1 VKGLTI
7 SLAGGPRRRSIRLQ
21 TRLAEH
27 STHPLDELGLRRADL
42 LENVRNSELMP
53 PVLAHLVE
61 RQHVDSL
68 DVAETG
74 GELRDVRDPAKIIG
88 QSRTSASG
96 VSLWVDHVQL
106 LLRVEH
112 FSDLPRACLSVPS
125 AAGMDEFASIGSN
138 DMTSPA
144 VEPTNACPRGHP
156 RSHSRLCTV
165 AAPCCSKAER
175 PAQAAAEVVIDNP
188 ARYVARK
195 AQVRTRSL
203 YECENHHATVRRD
216 RFYTSRRRC
225 SSTAVDCARCEGAGL
240 RPFRSDRTA
249 DRRCVVVDVDGARV
263 RGRRRDW
270 KR

>member
-1 VKGLTI
+1 
-7 SLAGGPRRRSIRLQ
+7 
-21 TRLAEH
+21 
-27 STHPLDELGLRRADL
+27 
-42 LENVRNSELMP
+42 MP

-112 FSDLPRACLSVPS
+112 FSDRPRACLSVPS

-138 DMTSPA
+138 DMTSLA

-203 YECENHHATVRRD
+203 YECENHHRHRQARPLLHLPSTMFLHRRRLCSMRRRWPPAFSIRSDCRQAVCCRRCRRGQGPGAASGLEAVAVSARDVVQDSAPD
-216 RFYTSRRRC
+216 RWYWRWHLPPRRRC
-225 SSTAVDCARCEGAGL
+225 I
-240 RPFRSDRTA
+240 RTSP
-249 DRRCVVVDVDGARV
+249 DQ
-263 RGRRRDW
+263 RGQT
-270 KR
+270 